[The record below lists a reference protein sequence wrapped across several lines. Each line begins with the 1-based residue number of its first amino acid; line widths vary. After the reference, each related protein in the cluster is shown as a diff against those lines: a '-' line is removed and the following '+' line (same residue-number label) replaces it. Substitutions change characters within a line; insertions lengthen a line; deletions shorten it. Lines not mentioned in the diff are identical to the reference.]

1 VKKILIRGPNWIG
14 DSVISI
20 PVLKAV
26 RLEYPDAYIGLVL
39 RAGPAELLKAVPY
52 VNKIYLE
59 GSENASIAREKF
71 ELGLIL
77 TNSFSSAFRFWH
89 WGVKER
95 IGYPTE
101 HRGLFL
107 TKKVMFLK
115 KPRSIHL
122 VEEYFQ
128 ILRTAG
134 IKKIEYKPEFFIP
147 EENKIKAAEILKT
160 TGFNKDKLIMGI
172 CPGATYGPAKMWPK
186 ERFLGVINS
195 LIKEKKANVIVFGG
209 PNEKDL
215 INFLLKKSIYSD
227 SIMASPDDD
236 ILTGA
241 ALMKNCGLVLSN
253 DTGPMHLAASLD
265 VPVVA
270 IFGSTDPV
278 WTGPLGEQNT
288 VLYKA
293 LDCSPCF
300 KRECLWVDNN
310 YECLNL
316 ISETEVLEAVE
327 NIRKTHFGIKTHGKG

>member
-1 VKKILIRGPNWIG
+1 MKKILIRGPNWIG

-26 RLEYPDAYIGLVL
+26 RQEYPDAYIGLVL

-59 GSENASIAREKF
+59 GIENASIYREKF

-122 VEEYFQ
+122 IEEYFQ

-134 IKKIEYKPEFFIP
+134 IKNIEYKPEFFIP
-147 EENKIKAAEILKT
+147 EENTINAAEILKT
-160 TGFNKDKLIMGI
+160 TGFNKDKLIIGV

-195 LIKEKKANVIVFGG
+195 LIKEKKVNVVVFSG

-215 INFLLKKSIYSD
+215 INFLLKNSTYSD
-227 SIMASPDDD
+227 SIITGPCDD

-241 ALMKNCGLVLSN
+241 ALMKNCCVVLSN
-253 DTGPMHLAASLD
+253 DTGPMHLAASLG

-288 VLYKA
+288 VFYKS
-293 LDCSPCF
+293 LECSPCF
-300 KRECLWVDNN
+300 KRDCFLDNDK
-310 YECLNL
+310 YKCLNL
-316 ISETEVLEAVE
+316 ISETEVLEAIEASV
-327 NIRKTHFGIKTHGKG
+327 NKRSA